1 MFHTIYMHHFGWLS
15 DRGANF
21 LNLLQKEGV
30 CRNEGGAGRGGAF
43 KPWRKLTLDGLVG

>member
-21 LNLLQKEGV
+21 LNLLQKEGYAET
-30 CRNEGGAGRGGAF
+30 RGEGGEGGSN
-43 KPWRKLTLDGLVG
+43 PGGN